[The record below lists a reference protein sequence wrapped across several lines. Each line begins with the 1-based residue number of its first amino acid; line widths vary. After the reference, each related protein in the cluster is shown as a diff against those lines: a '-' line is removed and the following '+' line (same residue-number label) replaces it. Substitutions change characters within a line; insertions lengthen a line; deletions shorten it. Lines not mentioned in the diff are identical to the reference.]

1 MSHIKWVR
9 TKVFGLR
16 ILQPLRKKLKNS
28 TAIFPSGCR
37 ILKTENFVLFEQSH
51 NSHLDHLCYIVLL
64 TKANLIFKTYNI
76 SPNSIEFLR
85 YQIN

>member
-1 MSHIKWVR
+1 MVR
-9 TKVFGLR
+9 TKVTATFGLR

-76 SPNSIEFLR
+76 SPNSIEYLR
-85 YQIN
+85 NQIK